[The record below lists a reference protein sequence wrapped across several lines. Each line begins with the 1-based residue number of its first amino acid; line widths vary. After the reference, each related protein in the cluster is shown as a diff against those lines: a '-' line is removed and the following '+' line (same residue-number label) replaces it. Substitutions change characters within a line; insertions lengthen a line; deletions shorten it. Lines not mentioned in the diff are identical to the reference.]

1 MLHIKI
7 LRNSGHAVKAAIIAS
22 IVSVVFA
29 LGELL
34 AISMLG
40 YSSILMADMIHSF
53 LDAIMSLTAALSI
66 YIAVRGRRSP
76 RFPWGLYKAESLA
89 SLFIVSITLF
99 FIAETLYYGIVE
111 PVRTPIYAIPLLLLG
126 FAASYGMY
134 RYESLW
140 ARRSVSSSLMS
151 DAMHARSD
159 AYLTLSALAGVAV
172 EQITSSAIPQ
182 IIVLILIAGYVV
194 KDSIYIAKESIL
206 SLLDATPPRERVEDL
221 VRLAK
226 TYSGLEVSK
235 AMLKRAGSFI
245 TGVIVLEAEPSLTI
259 GEAQRIANKV
269 RRKIYRVRPDVVNLV
284 VVIKPKGEAE
294 AYAIDMEDKRSREA
308 IIARK
313 TPHRGANK

>member
-1 MLHIKI
+1 LHIKI
-7 LRNSGHAVKAAIIAS
+7 LRNSGYAVKAAIIAS

-99 FIAETLYYGIVE
+99 FIAETLYHGIVE
-111 PVRTPIYAIPLLLLG
+111 PVRTPIYAIPILILG
-126 FAASYGMY
+126 FTASYSIY

-140 ARRSVSSSLMS
+140 ARRSMSSSLIS

-159 AYLTLSALAGVAV
+159 AYLTLSTLAGVAI

-182 IIVLILIAGYVV
+182 IIVLILITGYVV

-245 TGVIVLEAEPSLTI
+245 TGVIVLEAEPNLTI
-259 GEAQRIANKV
+259 GEAQRMANKV

-284 VVIKPKGEAE
+284 VVIKPKEE
-294 AYAIDMEDKRSREA
+294 VKAYAIDMGDKRSREA
-308 IIARK
+308 IIARNP
-313 TPHRGANK
+313 PHRGANK

>member
-1 MLHIKI
+1 LLHIKI

-140 ARRSVSSSLMS
+140 ARRSMSSSLMS

-259 GEAQRIANKV
+259 GEAQRIANKLTSS
-269 RRKIYRVRPDVVNLV
+269 P
-284 VVIKPKGEAE
+284 P
-294 AYAIDMEDKRSREA
+294 
-308 IIARK
+308 
-313 TPHRGANK
+313 